1 MKTKEKEVD
10 PRQYKP
16 TDVKRLFAFSNN
28 QCSKPDCTNR
38 LIAED
43 GNTIIGKICHIE
55 AAKKG
60 GPRFNEEM
68 NNDQRRSYDNLILLC
83 DEHHQMIDNKIN
95 EEEYDKTTLLS
106 WKKDHYEKF
115 LNTDYSVSEELIHD
129 FIINTREFYNKIE
142 ALDGPHKPSV
152 SENYI
157 SREIEV
163 RCISELRKNK
173 VLLLTGVSFCGKSE
187 LAKKISE
194 HFYSEEN
201 YFYKRVINV
210 RDASSFLES
219 KDGKRIC
226 ILEDPF
232 GHTTQNEK
240 SSELKLL
247 RDLLLNL
254 PENNF
259 LIVTSRVEIVRSVF
273 GQTDLKDCKF
283 GEYSW
288 IDLTKKDAV
297 FLSEFWEKV
306 SKIKKI
312 RKENIES
319 VFNIIKGEKP
329 IHIGQLAYL
338 SNHEKLKTEIF
349 KIDEI
354 YHLAQID
361 IDEICKSFL
370 SSDDD
375 LWKLLVILGLGCN
388 TVNGLS
394 ISDLD
399 YIYSKEVYEISLKK
413 EKEEGIRKHVFGNAD
428 DFVLPS
434 YEEDYG
440 NKEDIERGLEILEVS
455 GYVKFENNHYVFSHP
470 HYKEIGKAIFRKLT
484 RIKKNRIYNHIFNLL
499 TNLNR
504 EASFQCSNALD
515 YIFERTEEE
524 VYKKN
529 ILDFIYKVA
538 DQCIFPEVSDQS
550 SLFLIRNYKN
560 SLLDEN
566 KRQSIIYNMQSSTE
580 ELYVIFNE
588 GVSFKWKNS
597 LFIERYFGLSSREE
611 YNVIIQKLKDK
622 KHLTSEEVWKS
633 LISMKNE
640 SIDIDIDLLEYAYK
654 SNKIFIRNLCAFI
667 YFSDLNNHQ
676 NSLLK
681 DKILMD
687 EHPSVIL
694 NSLKGFFQ
702 GMTKNSKKINE
713 EITERFLYFF
723 KNDDVFCIRS
733 SNLMTNFDTD
743 YAEDS
748 IEWKKIERSKH
759 NWLWKVWG
767 EFFPYF
773 LDVFPPSIKFSNTP
787 RFSGMMFAA
796 KDMIYPEQAVKISK
810 KMLKR
815 LIEISKTRILDN
827 WEMSLIDFLINAT
840 LKKPKAR
847 SSVFNSFFEINLP
860 TYLIGF
866 NLNWAISRWE
876 DLLDEEKEIILNI
889 LSSGR
894 SDENWLR
901 AIVINGNESLS
912 QEILKVIFD
921 DEDFFNKNIE
931 EVVSVLRKEVLIDI
945 LTVYR
950 GDDWAIQQIGGFSN
964 NEIVK
969 RIIFHIAEN
978 NLDID
983 YDECVK
989 FFLRKFINGVSSEF
1003 FDEYK
1008 ERWKKIYENSTDK
1021 NRILNI
1027 VIEIVGRCNFCI
1039 YETKELFRI
1048 IIDYHFRNKSIDFLS
1063 QRLAEKHEL
1072 LIYTSSERDVFKVLD
1087 IDKFLR
1093 EDYFKWMKTQ
1103 NKIWSYLTV
1112 IKDEELTEDNKVEA
1126 LEHIM
1131 KEVGKE
1137 DIKLNIIFRLIN
1149 EIEKKE
1155 ILNHDLMKKLKSIPN
1170 RIKEKQELYFKFIE
1184 EPKLENFNYFY
1195 NS

>member
-1 MKTKEKEVD
+1 MKTEEKEVN
-10 PRQYKP
+10 PRQYRQS
-16 TDVKRLFAFSNN
+16 DVKRLFAFSNN

-60 GPRFNEEM
+60 GPRFNKGM
-68 NNDQRRSYDNLILLC
+68 SNDERRSYDNLILLC

-95 EEEYDKTTLLS
+95 EEEYDKTTLIS
-106 WKKDHYEKF
+106 WKKDHYKKF
-115 LNTDYSVSEELIHD
+115 LNTDYSISEELIHD

-142 ALDGPHKPSV
+142 ALDGPHKPSL

-157 SREIEV
+157 SREIEAK
-163 RCISELRKNK
+163 CISELRKNK

-232 GHTTQNEK
+232 GHTSQNEK

-259 LIVTSRVEIVRSVF
+259 LIVTSRIEIVRSVF
-273 GQTDLKDCKF
+273 SQTDLKNCKL

-297 FLSEFWEKV
+297 FLSEFWGKV
-306 SKIKKI
+306 SKIKRI
-312 RKENIES
+312 RKENIYS
-319 VFNIIKGEKP
+319 VFNIIEGEKS
-329 IHIGQLAYL
+329 IHIGQLAHL

-349 KIDEI
+349 TIDEI
-354 YHLAQID
+354 YYLAQID

-375 LWKLLVILGLGCN
+375 LWKLLVILGFGCN

-413 EKEEGIRKHVFGNAD
+413 EKEEGIGKYVFGTAD
-428 DFVLPS
+428 DLVLPS
-434 YEEDYG
+434 YEKDYG
-440 NKEDIERGLEILEVS
+440 NKEDIERGLEILESS
-455 GYVKFENNHYVFSHP
+455 GYVIFENNHYVFSHP

-499 TNLNR
+499 TTLNR
-504 EASFQCSNALD
+504 EVSFQCSNALD
-515 YIFERTEEE
+515 YIFERIEEE
-524 VYKKN
+524 EHKKN

-550 SLFLIRNYKN
+550 SLFLIKNYKN
-560 SLLDEN
+560 PLLDEN
-566 KRQSIIYNMQSSTE
+566 KRRSIIYTLQSSSE
-580 ELYVIFNE
+580 ERNIRFKE

-597 LFIERYFGLSSREE
+597 PFKERYFVLLNKEE
-611 YNVIIQKLKDK
+611 YNFIIQKLKNK
-622 KHLTSEEVWKS
+622 KNLSSEEVWKS
-633 LISMKNE
+633 LISINKGLIG
-640 SIDIDIDLLEYAYK
+640 IDINLLEYAFK
-654 SNKIFIRNLCAFI
+654 SNQIFIRNLCAYI
-667 YFSDLNNHQ
+667 YFSNLHSLQ

-702 GMTKNSKKINE
+702 GMTKNSKKINK

-773 LDVFPPSIKFSNTP
+773 LNVFPPSIKFSNTP

-796 KDMIYPEQAVKISK
+796 KDMICPEQAVNISK

-815 LIEISKTRILDN
+815 LTEISKIRILDN
-827 WEMSLIDFLINAT
+827 WEMSLINFLINAT

-847 SSVFNSFFEINLP
+847 SLVFNSFFEINLP
-860 TYLIGF
+860 TYLIGY
-866 NLNWAISRWE
+866 NLKWAISRWE

-889 LSSGR
+889 LSSRR

-912 QEILKVIFD
+912 QEIQKVIFG

-931 EVVSVLRKEVLIDI
+931 ELVSVLRKEVLIDI

-950 GDDWAIQQIGGFSN
+950 GNDWAIQQIGGFSD

-989 FFLRKFINGVSSEF
+989 IFLREFINGISREVLE
-1003 FDEYK
+1003 EYK
-1008 ERWKKIYENSTDK
+1008 ERWKKIYENSADK
-1021 NRILNI
+1021 NKLLNI
-1027 VIEIVGRCNFCI
+1027 VIEIVGRSSFCI

-1048 IIDYHFRNKSIDFLS
+1048 VIDYHLRNRSVDFLS
-1063 QRLAEKHEL
+1063 QKLAEKHEL
-1072 LIYTSSERDVFKVLD
+1072 LIYTSSDRDVFKALD
-1087 IDKFLR
+1087 IDKFLTK
-1093 EDYFKWMKTQ
+1093 DYFKWMETQ
-1103 NKIWSYLTV
+1103 NNIFAYLTV
-1112 IKDEELTEDNKVEA
+1112 IKDEELTEDNKVEVVE
-1126 LEHIM
+1126 LIM
-1131 KEVGKE
+1131 EEVGKE
-1137 DIKLNIIFRLIN
+1137 DIKLNIIFILIS